1 MKRILSGIQSTGNLQ
16 LGNYLGAIRNW
27 VKLQNETECFLF
39 AADLHALT
47 VFQNPQELRHNT
59 QEALAMYLA
68 CGISEERAALFP
80 QSMISEHAE
89 LMWILSCHT
98 SMGWLNRMTQ
108 FKEKA
113 GKQRDQANAGL
124 YTYPILMAADILL
137 YKPDSVPVGDDQ
149 KQHVEIAR
157 DIAGAFNR
165 AYGVEVFT
173 LPEFLGMGPAT
184 RVMSLKDG
192 TSKMSKSDPS
202 DASRINLKDD
212 PDTILQKI
220 KKAKTDSG
228 VFPANP
234 DETEGRP
241 EVKNL
246 INIYCALTEK
256 NPEFL
261 YQQFGGKIFSP
272 FKESL
277 ADVCVESLRP
287 IREKFNHLMAHQD
300 HLNNVIGQGVLKA
313 KTVAEKTLLEVK
325 EIIGLYKG

>member
-1 MKRILSGIQSTGNLQ
+1 MTKRILSGIQSTGNLQ

-27 VKLQNETECFLF
+27 VKLQEDAECFLF
-39 AADLHALT
+39 AADLHSLT
-47 VFQNPQELRHNT
+47 VFQNPKDLRQNT
-59 QEALAMYLA
+59 KEAIAMYLA

-80 QSMISEHAE
+80 QSMIPEHAE
-89 LMWILSCHT
+89 LMWVLSCHT
-98 SMGWLNRMTQ
+98 SLGWLNRMTQ

-113 GKQRDQANAGL
+113 GKKRDQANAGL

-137 YKPDSVPVGDDQ
+137 YKPNSVPVGDDQ

-165 AYGVEVFT
+165 AYKKDLFV
-173 LPEFLGMGPAT
+173 LPEFCAMGPAT

-212 PDTILQKI
+212 PDTIAQKI

-228 VFPANP
+228 VFPSSSE
-234 DETEGRP
+234 ETEGRP
-241 EVKNL
+241 EVQNL

-256 NPEFL
+256 TPEYL
-261 YQQFGGKIFSP
+261 YQDFGGKNFSP
-272 FKESL
+272 FKEHL
-277 ADVCVESLRP
+277 ADACIETLKP
-287 IREKFNHLMAHQD
+287 MREKFVHLMNHED
-300 HLNNVIGQGVLKA
+300 HLKAVIDCGVQKA
-313 KTVAEKTLLEVK
+313 RTVAEKTMADVK
-325 EIIGLYKG
+325 ETIGL